1 MSTTPW
7 PTLDAV
13 AEAVRACRKCRL
25 SEGRTNAVP
34 GEGSPSAAVLF
45 IGEGP
50 GFNEDQQGR
59 PFVGRAGKLLDDM
72 LSTVPVK
79 REDVYITNVVKCR
92 PPDNREPQPDEVE
105 ACWPYLEAQIALLKP
120 RVIATLGRH
129 SLGRLFP
136 DSKISRDHG
145 RILRWREH
153 TVLPLYHPAAALRS
167 GAVMQALATDFKK
180 LPQAL
185 LESLRAPPPPT
196 TGRLAPSAPGGPEQR
211 TLRAVPPGRG
221 DPLLGAGTGVAPSVT
236 AARQVAETSPT
247 YAGGAP
253 GPGETIPA
261 PSPTPAGPPPAPNP
275 REQSQLPM
283 F

>member
-7 PTLDAV
+7 PTLDAI
-13 AEAVRACRKCRL
+13 AEAVRACQKCRL
-25 SEGRTNAVP
+25 CEGRTNAVP
-34 GEGSPSAAVLF
+34 GEGSPSAALMF

-59 PFVGRAGKLLDDM
+59 PFVGRAGKLLDDL

-92 PPDNREPQPDEVE
+92 PPDNRDPHPDEVE

-129 SLGRLFP
+129 SLGRFFP

-145 RILRWREH
+145 RILRWRDH
-153 TVLPLYHPAAALRS
+153 TVFPLYHPAAALRA
-167 GAVMQALATDFKK
+167 GAVMEALAADFKK
-180 LPQAL
+180 LPQAI
-185 LESLRAPPPPT
+185 LESLRAAPPQRP
-196 TGRLAPSAPGGPEQR
+196 APSAPEQR
-211 TLRAVPPGRG
+211 
-221 DPLLGAGTGVAPSVT
+221 PLVAAPAGGGEAPRLAGAGVAVSVPGAT
-236 AARQVAETSPT
+236 RVAVTSSRS
-247 YAGGAP
+247 AGGAP
-253 GPGETIPA
+253 KPDETTLTSSFT
-261 PSPTPAGPPPAPNP
+261 PSPGLPGPESTSH
-275 REQSQLPM
+275 EQGQLPL

>member
-7 PTLDAV
+7 PTLDV
-13 AEAVRACRKCRL
+13 IAEAVRACQKCRL
-25 SEGRTNAVP
+25 CQGRTNAVP
-34 GEGSPSAAVLF
+34 GEGSPSAALMF

-72 LSTVPVK
+72 FSTVPLK

-129 SLGRLFP
+129 SLGRFFP

-153 TVLPLYHPAAALRS
+153 TVFPLYHPAAALRS
-167 GAVMQALATDFKK
+167 GAVMEALAADFRK
-180 LPQAL
+180 LPQAIL
-185 LESLRAPPPPT
+185 KSLRA
-196 TGRLAPSAPGGPEQR
+196 APSSAAGGP
-211 TLRAVPPGRG
+211 VPTPMESGR
-221 DPLLGAGTGVAPSVT
+221 PLAAAAGNGETSRQPAGVALGVAEATS
-236 AARQVAETSPT
+236 VAETSSRS
-247 YAGGAP
+247 ARGAP
-253 GPGETIPA
+253 DPA
-261 PSPTPAGPPPAPNP
+261 VTALTPASTPSGPPPESTA
-275 REQSQLPM
+275 REPGQMPM